1 MTKKTKVLS
10 SIGIVVVGV
19 IGVVVYTTVTAPAP
33 EYSAVVVEPTTL
45 IQSVEE
51 TGVID
56 TNVSITYGW
65 ETSGRIIEVSK
76 EVGDMVTS
84 TDIIAALD
92 NRTEVNTLRQAQ
104 SQLAAAVARLNEA
117 MAMPTIAEQ
126 DVYRARIAQAEASL
140 AQATTELE
148 NTRITVSANI
158 ADAARAVQT
167 AEVALQQT
175 NTVSQAVQDSYVN
188 LLNTIKS
195 LIPNLR
201 DALTASDNILGE
213 DNEFA
218 NDSFEDILG
227 VQNIATLSAATN
239 QYVRAVDALRSLEAR
254 VAGLPLTPASAEI
267 DATSVLTQTAVRE
280 VSSALQAIATMLDNT
295 PPVGSL
301 TQSALDGL
309 KSSINV
315 QTNSIA
321 AARSSLSAAEQAV
334 TTAKNSSES
343 KEITLAN
350 AKAALET
357 ANRVGDQQIASA
369 ERVVELRTASIS
381 EARASFTAF
390 VAGPREVD
398 LAALRAE
405 ISRATSVVAAAQTA
419 VDDMVLRAL
428 ADGTITMLDVS
439 VGETVSPNQQIVTIQ
454 SNDRKIEVDISESDI
469 SKVSVGDTAR
479 ITLDAYDTSELSAKV
494 TSIDP
499 AATEISGVVYYKTT
513 LEVDVPTD
521 LDVRPGM
528 TADVQII
535 TEQKESALV
544 LPRRAVLTRDDGS
557 RYVRVLTDKER
568 VKYNEQTV
576 TVGISGDNG
585 LIEIVSG
592 LSGGEEVITFI
603 EE

>member
-280 VSSALQAIATMLDNT
+280 VSSALQAVATMLDNT

>member
-1 MTKKTKVLS
+1 
-10 SIGIVVVGV
+10 
-19 IGVVVYTTVTAPAP
+19 
-33 EYSAVVVEPTTL
+33 
-45 IQSVEE
+45 
-51 TGVID
+51 
-56 TNVSITYGW
+56 
-65 ETSGRIIEVSK
+65 
-76 EVGDMVTS
+76 
-84 TDIIAALD
+84 
-92 NRTEVNTLRQAQ
+92 
-104 SQLAAAVARLNEA
+104 
-117 MAMPTIAEQ
+117 
-126 DVYRARIAQAEASL
+126 
-140 AQATTELE
+140 
-148 NTRITVSANI
+148 
-158 ADAARAVQT
+158 
-167 AEVALQQT
+167 
-175 NTVSQAVQDSYVN
+175 
-188 LLNTIKS
+188 
-195 LIPNLR
+195 
-201 DALTASDNILGE
+201 
-213 DNEFA
+213 
-218 NDSFEDILG
+218 
-227 VQNIATLSAATN
+227 
-239 QYVRAVDALRSLEAR
+239 
-254 VAGLPLTPASAEI
+254 
-267 DATSVLTQTAVRE
+267 
-280 VSSALQAIATMLDNT
+280 MLDNT